1 MAVFDKFVADN
12 KLKKEKVGLQN
23 YQNEISRPMCKMDSC
38 WDANLDK
45 KVDTLASKVRRPGS

>member
-1 MAVFDKFVADN
+1 MAVFDKFVTDN
-12 KLKKEKVGLQN
+12 ILKKEKVGLHN